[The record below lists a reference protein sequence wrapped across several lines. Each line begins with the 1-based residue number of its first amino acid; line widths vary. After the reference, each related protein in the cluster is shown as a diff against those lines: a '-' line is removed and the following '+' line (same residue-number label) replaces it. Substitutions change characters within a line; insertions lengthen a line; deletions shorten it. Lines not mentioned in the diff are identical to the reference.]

1 MKNSTSIWP
10 VQVLVCFFILMLC
23 GCQTEI
29 SIDAPAGEI
38 IGLVES
44 DYVAFLGIPYAKPP
58 TGELRWAK
66 PVAAD
71 DFKTAYEATEFK
83 AACQQFAQ
91 MNSILN
97 SSEDCLYLN
106 IWRPK
111 SDIKNLPVM
120 VYLHGGGMATGA
132 GSEDKYNGQALAINQ
147 NVIVVTLNY
156 RLGFLGLLSLTEL
169 TGEAGHS
176 GNYSFLDQNMA
187 LQWINKN
194 IKSFGGDPERVT
206 LFGESAGANG
216 TCFHMASPLSRDLFN
231 NAILQSQGLYG
242 SCVNTI
248 QTQQQ
253 AHENGEAFAKAVGC
267 EDNTLACLR
276 EKSTFE
282 IQLALFLSGFRNG
295 PLHASSALPLLANI
309 DGYFLHEQPM
319 DTFERGEVSHK
330 NILMGVNKNE
340 GTLFSSFDEDI
351 KSEQDYL
358 QVLTQRYPANS
369 LEISQLY
376 PIENYQNG
384 NQALA
389 DILGD
394 QAFVCRSQSLANSL
408 STAGSDVYFYHF
420 TQSVES
426 YLKPVL
432 TLFSGNGLELG
443 TFHTAEIPFVFGIE
457 SIFGNLKD
465 TREITSNLIQNY
477 WGNFARSGSVNAFSE
492 GFNHSENQLPYWP
505 TYTASNSVY
514 MTLQESPQRQFKL
527 KQKKCQFWLSN

>member
-1 MKNSTSIWP
+1 MKKLSHIKP
-10 VQVLVCFFILMLC
+10 GQILGYILFFILC
-23 GCQTEI
+23 GCQSEI
-29 SIDAPAGEI
+29 SINTPTGEI
-38 IGLVES
+38 KGRVES
-44 DYVAFLGIPYAKPP
+44 DHVAFLGIPYAKPP

-66 PVAAD
+66 PVVTD
-71 DFKTAYEATEFK
+71 NFEQPYEATEFK

-91 MNSILN
+91 MNSVLN

-120 VYLHGGGMATGA
+120 VYIHGGGMATGA
-132 GSEDKYNGQALAINQ
+132 GSEDRYNGQALAINQ

-156 RLGFLGLLSLTEL
+156 RLGFLGLLSLTGL
-169 TGEAGHS
+169 TDEAGHS

-194 IKSFGGDPERVT
+194 IESFGGDPERVT
-206 LFGESAGANG
+206 LFGESAGANS
-216 TCFHMASPLSRDLFN
+216 TCFHMASPLSRDLFK

-253 AHENGEAFAKAVGC
+253 AHENGEAFAKAAGC
-267 EDNTLACLR
+267 EDNALACLR

-282 IQLALFLSGFRNG
+282 IQWALFLSGFKNG

-319 DTFERGEVSHK
+319 TTFEGGEVNNK
-330 NILMGVNKNE
+330 NILMGINKNE
-340 GTLFSSFDEDI
+340 GTLFSSFDENI
-351 KSEQDYL
+351 ENKQQYL
-358 QVLTQRYPANS
+358 QTLNQKYPSNS
-369 LEISQLY
+369 IEILQLY
-376 PIENYQNG
+376 PFESYQNG

-457 SIFGNLKD
+457 SIFGNLKG
-465 TREITSNLIQNY
+465 TREITSNLLQEY
-477 WGNFARSGSVNAFSE
+477 WGNFARTGSVNTD
-492 GFNHSENQLPYWP
+492 NNQGQASLPYWP
-505 TYTASNSVY
+505 IYKTTQSQVMSLQVQPSVE
-514 MTLQESPQRQFKL
+514 MNFKRNI
-527 KQKKCQFWLSN
+527 CQFWQG